1 MSEYAEPSPQ
11 QRAQRY
17 LALAEVADEKA
28 FSTTGTIRDNYRCL
42 AEQWRKLAHFAE
54 EAGKVPNDPAVL
66 GLVAL
71 PTGDRGLSHQ

>member
-11 QRAQRY
+11 ERAQRY

-28 FSTTGTIRDNYRCL
+28 YSTTGTIRDNYRCL

-54 EAGKVPNDPAVL
+54 EAGKDPIDPALSGL
-66 GLVAL
+66 GA
-71 PTGDRGLSHQ
+71 PSIGDSGLSHR